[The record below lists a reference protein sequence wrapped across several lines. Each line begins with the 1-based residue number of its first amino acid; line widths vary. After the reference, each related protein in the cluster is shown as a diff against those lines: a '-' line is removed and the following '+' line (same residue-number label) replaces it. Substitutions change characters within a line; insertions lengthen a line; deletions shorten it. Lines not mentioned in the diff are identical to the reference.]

1 VSRGPGRLQL
11 SILHVLSQEPGGR
24 LPWRWLRERY
34 PLAVRDKS
42 FYRAIRSL
50 RRMGRIHDYTVNR
63 GPGPGL
69 CGRARY
75 IAIVPVY
82 EIGGRLHFAYEED
95 RELVA
100 LAEAAQRQLKTLAAA
115 RGIRLE
121 GSRMQRSEGTRVDT
135 YRRSSKV
142 SD

>member
-1 VSRGPGRLQL
+1 VSRGPGCLQRR
-11 SILHVLSQEPGGR
+11 ILHELSQEPTGR
-24 LPWRWLRERY
+24 LPWRWLNKRFPFE
-34 PLAVRDKS
+34 VRDKS
-42 FYRAIRSL
+42 YYRAIRAL
-50 RRMGRIHDYTVNR
+50 RRSGRILDYTVDR

-69 CGRARY
+69 SGCARY

-82 EIGGRLHFAYEED
+82 EAGGRLRFAYEED

-100 LAEAAQRQLKTLAAA
+100 LAEAAQRQLKTLASV

-121 GSRMQRSEGTRVDT
+121 GSRMPRSGATGVDT
-135 YRRSSKV
+135 YGPKSIL

>member
-1 VSRGPGRLQL
+1 VSRGPERLQL
-11 SILHVLSQEPGGR
+11 SILHELSQEPGGR

-34 PLAVRDKS
+34 PCAVRDKS
-42 FYRAIRSL
+42 FFRAIRSL
-50 RRMGRIHDYTVNR
+50 RRTGRILDYTVDR

-69 CGRARY
+69 SGRARY
-75 IAIVPVY
+75 IAIAPIY
-82 EIGGRLHFAYEED
+82 EAGGRLRFAYEED

-100 LAEAAQRQLKTLAAA
+100 LAEAAQRQLKTLASA

-121 GSRMQRSEGTRVDT
+121 VSRIQRSEGTGVDT
-135 YRRSSKV
+135 YRPGRIL

>member
-1 VSRGPGRLQL
+1 MSRGPGALQRR
-11 SILHVLSQEPGGR
+11 ILEVLAQEPTGY
-24 LPWRWLRERY
+24 LPWRWLKNRF
-34 PLAVRDKS
+34 PLQVRDKS

-50 RRMGRIHDYTVNR
+50 RRMGRIDDYTVDR

-75 IAIVPVY
+75 IALVPVY
-82 EIGGRLHFAYEED
+82 EVGGRLRFAYEAD

-100 LAEAAQRQLKTLAAA
+100 LTEAAQRQVRTLAAA
-115 RGIRLE
+115 RGVRLE
-121 GSRMQRSEGTRVDT
+121 PPSKEPLKGTSVDA
-135 YRRSSKV
+135 YRRYQTL